1 MDVIVGNQGRK
12 RAARHVTIVPVV
24 LVSVVVAAAVVL
36 GVPVNRSNTA
46 GASVAWPR
54 HVTSQLL
61 TTPEG
66 IENPLAR
73 GAVVTPALRR
83 TACSK
88 LISASY
94 IGDIGWGLWC
104 LDQFEYP
111 VFSVDQGAT
120 WRVGGRYFQGP
131 WADAAA
137 MATVMTTVSASV
149 AVAWTPDTSTL
160 YVTPDAG
167 SHWYAQ
173 WHLGDV
179 ESVVSSTT
187 RGRVDLIEVMVGSS
201 GFARRGNALYWST
214 DQGRHWFLKNQM
226 G

>member
-1 MDVIVGNQGRK
+1 M
-12 RAARHVTIVPVV
+12 RHVTLASVA
-24 LVSVVVAAAVVL
+24 LVSAVAVTSALA
-36 GVPVNRSNTA
+36 GAFPAGRSNTA
-46 GASVAWPR
+46 GASGTWPR
-54 HVTSQLL
+54 HLTSQLL
-61 TTPEG
+61 TTPNG
-66 IENPLAR
+66 IANPLAR

-83 TACSK
+83 TSCSN

-94 IGDIGWGLWC
+94 VGATGWGLWC

-111 VFSVDQGAT
+111 VLSTDHGAT

-137 MATVMTTVSASV
+137 SADVMTALSPWV
-149 AVAWTPDTSTL
+149 AVAWTPDSNIL
-160 YVTPDAG
+160 YVTPDEG
-167 SHWYAQ
+167 RHWYSQ
-173 WHLGDV
+173 WQLGDV

-187 RGRVDLIEVMVGSS
+187 HGRVDLVEVMVGSS
-201 GFARRGNALYWST
+201 GFARHGNALYWSA